1 MGRSLK
7 VKSEYIPR
15 VKQAVKRNGFPSQQV
30 LAEELL
36 LAKSTISLFL
46 NGKPI
51 SNLNFFEI
59 CQKLALKPYICWS
72 VFSIF

>member
-15 VKQAVKRNGFPSQQV
+15 VKQAVKLNGYASQQV
-30 LAEELL
+30 LAEVLGFGR
-36 LAKSTISLFL
+36 ATISLFL

-51 SNLNFFEI
+51 SNH
-59 CQKLALKPYICWS
+59 
-72 VFSIF
+72 